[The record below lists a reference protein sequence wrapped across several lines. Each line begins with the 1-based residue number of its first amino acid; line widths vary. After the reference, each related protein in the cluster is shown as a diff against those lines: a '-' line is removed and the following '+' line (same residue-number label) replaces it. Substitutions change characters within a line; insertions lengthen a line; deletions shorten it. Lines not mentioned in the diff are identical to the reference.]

1 MLLQGSSGWATL
13 DLLIATV
20 FSSKKYERGLDRIG
34 EAGMHINLCEVKDIV
49 DEIERRVGSRK
60 IKGAA

>member
-1 MLLQGSSGWATL
+1 L
-13 DLLIATV
+13 DLLIAAI
-20 FSSKKYERGLDRIG
+20 FSSKKYERRLDRTG

-49 DEIERRVGSRK
+49 EEIERRVESRK

>member
-1 MLLQGSSGWATL
+1 MLLQGSSGWAAL

-20 FSSKKYERGLDRIG
+20 FSSKKYERRLDRTG

-49 DEIERRVGSRK
+49 EEIERRVESRK